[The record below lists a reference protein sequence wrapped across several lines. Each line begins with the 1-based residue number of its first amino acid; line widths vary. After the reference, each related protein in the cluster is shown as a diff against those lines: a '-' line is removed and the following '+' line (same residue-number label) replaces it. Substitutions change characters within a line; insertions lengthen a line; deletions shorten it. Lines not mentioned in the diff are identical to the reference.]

1 MFNFYDVISWCLTI
15 LYTCQPGQ
23 LHTCIII
30 SSGSLKTVE
39 LHRRLCTIGSWEYL
53 STNAAD
59 FHNLEDHF
67 QIDSWI
73 DFLLKCAS
81 RTNVVALPSGILIL
95 EKYVPGLKPPPVL
108 TPSVR
113 PQCSPQCKSSENL
126 LKSNDISKQ
135 RLAYNT
141 SDQLFDTADQNI

>member
-1 MFNFYDVISWCLTI
+1 M
-15 LYTCQPGQ
+15 
-23 LHTCIII
+23 
-30 SSGSLKTVE
+30 E

-59 FHNLEDHF
+59 FHDLEDHF

-95 EKYVPGLKPPPVL
+95 EKYV
-108 TPSVR
+108 
-113 PQCSPQCKSSENL
+113 
-126 LKSNDISKQ
+126 
-135 RLAYNT
+135 
-141 SDQLFDTADQNI
+141 